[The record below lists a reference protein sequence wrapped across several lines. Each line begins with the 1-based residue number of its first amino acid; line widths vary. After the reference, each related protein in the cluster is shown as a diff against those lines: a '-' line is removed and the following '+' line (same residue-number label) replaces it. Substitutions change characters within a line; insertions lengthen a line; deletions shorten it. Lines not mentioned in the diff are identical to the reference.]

1 MCGSVARKLGRG
13 LSSHQEAAGQL
24 TVQHLTGCA
33 TAHCATQ
40 TTKSLLV
47 GGGETEHSIR
57 VLMLAISDSQAL

>member
-13 LSSHQEAAGQL
+13 LSSHQEGAGQL
-24 TVQHLTGCA
+24 TVQHLTGC
-33 TAHCATQ
+33 AHCATQ